1 MQTSDMTKELSHTLS
16 TVVQKHEEAISDYAR
31 IDAEWRQA
39 ATKGNDEKAG
49 ELEAEMEVARRVV
62 QRLELRRSAL
72 EQEVQ
77 SAQVVE
83 RAARAASLKMA
94 ADGILSRTR
103 KRVHDME
110 PIAVALKK
118 VVDELE
124 ADLSDWREAR
134 FHAQQAGAIP
144 EGFSSQEN
152 ESRVGRVIDL
162 IGLSKVRA
170 AGICKEFSRISVFQ

>member
-1 MQTSDMTKELSHTLS
+1 MQTSKMTKELGHNLS
-16 TVVQKHEEAISDYAR
+16 AVVQKHEDAISDYAR

-39 ATKGNDEKAG
+39 ATEGDDEKASKL
-49 ELEAEMEVARRVV
+49 ELEIEVARRVV

-77 SAQVVE
+77 IAQEVE
-83 RAARAASLKMA
+83 RAARATNLKTA
-94 ADGILSRTR
+94 ADGILSRAR
-103 KRVHDME
+103 MRVLDME
-110 PIAVALKK
+110 PIAVALKE

-152 ESRVGRVIDL
+152 ESRVGQVIDL

-170 AGICKEFSRISVFQ
+170 AGICKEFSRISVFH